1 MTEPEHFVECWRIHH
16 QCALAEI
23 KRLAIQ
29 VSQLQCGVIEPDW
42 MARVRQGGMLPCG
55 DDTKSGGYGTVI
67 LKLHGNGASWTHHSD
82 DPPTR

>member
-1 MTEPEHFVECWRIHH
+1 MTHHETCYTEHFE
-16 QCALAEI
+16 CAL
-23 KRLAIQ
+23 KRIRDLT
-29 VSQLQCGVIEPDW
+29 VEVEQLRNGVIEPDW

-67 LKLHGNGASWTHHSD
+67 LKLHSNGPTWSHHSD